1 MHRSARH
8 HPRVEFDLAECAF
21 VAPDVLLKDAE
32 ESLRLL
38 RAQVDALEVLDFN
51 LGLALLQQSSEDE
64 EKIPH
69 IHPYLHAIGI
79 VLAIVAR
86 IRQLHIGLNWVGHK
100 DASVAGLPP
109 WKEVGRPFGS

>member
-1 MHRSARH
+1 KSFRRPPAERNSGLPVLVRQRVKICDSGVRRRPLRSEDPQSMHRSARH

-51 LGLALLQQSSEDE
+51 LGLALLQQS
-64 EKIPH
+64 
-69 IHPYLHAIGI
+69 
-79 VLAIVAR
+79 
-86 IRQLHIGLNWVGHK
+86 
-100 DASVAGLPP
+100 
-109 WKEVGRPFGS
+109 